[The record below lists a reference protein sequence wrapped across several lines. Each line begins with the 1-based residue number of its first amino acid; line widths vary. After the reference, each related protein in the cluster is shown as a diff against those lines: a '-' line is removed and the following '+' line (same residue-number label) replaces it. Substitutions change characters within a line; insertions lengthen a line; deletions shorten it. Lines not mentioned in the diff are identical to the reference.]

1 MAQERPSSTPAG
13 AGAGGLGPLAPA
25 RTNSVRPQTAQPER
39 AAAAA
44 PAPPFTAPLSRPQS
58 TQAMRRPD
66 VSTPV
71 ADFDAAIKARTPP
84 WVFGK
89 TFSVS
94 NAMLKE
100 EYEAM
105 AHKAVEDEAFS
116 QKMNQRKPTP
126 VEQHMK
132 KDWRYYQHC
141 GSKGNVWSD
150 LHMTP
155 EDRRHLVVT
164 PTVLRSVS
172 TDAHGRS
179 REAGGRVGKR

>member
-1 MAQERPSSTPAG
+1 MREPTERPQSTPAG
-13 AGAGGLGPLAPA
+13 TGPGGLGPLAPA
-25 RTNSVRPQTAQPER
+25 RTSSVRPQTAQPER

-44 PAPPFTAPLSRPQS
+44 PAAPFTAPRSRPQS

-66 VSTPV
+66 VGTPV
-71 ADFDAAIKARTPP
+71 ADFDAAVKARTPP
-84 WVFGK
+84 WVFK
-89 TFSVS
+89 HPLYTVTKSFSVS
-94 NAMLKE
+94 NSMLKE

-105 AHKAVEDEAFS
+105 AHKAVEDEAFN
-116 QKMNQRKPTP
+116 QKMNQRKIPP
-126 VEQHMK
+126 VVQHMK

-164 PTVLRSVS
+164 PTVLR
-172 TDAHGRS
+172 
-179 REAGGRVGKR
+179 